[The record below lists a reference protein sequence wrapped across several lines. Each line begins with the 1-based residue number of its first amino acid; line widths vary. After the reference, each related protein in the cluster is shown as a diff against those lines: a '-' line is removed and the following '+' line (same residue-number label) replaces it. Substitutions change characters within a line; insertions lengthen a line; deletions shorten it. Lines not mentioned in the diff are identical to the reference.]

1 MTKLTEHFSL
11 EEMYHSDTAN
21 AKKINNKP
29 NAQETEH
36 LKELC
41 EKILEPLRVKI
52 GLPIKVNSGY
62 RGPKLNAAIP
72 GSSKTS
78 AHQYGYAADIVCP
91 AYGNAKEF
99 CKYVVKFL
107 NDNKIAFDQV
117 LYEYDSWVHV
127 GIRNGK
133 GLQRKQV
140 ITINKKGKFTGIV

>member
-11 EEMYHSDTAN
+11 EEMYYSDTALAMN
-21 AKKINNKP
+21 INNKP
-29 NAQETEH
+29 NAEETAH

-41 EKILEPLRVKI
+41 TKILEPLRVEI

-62 RGPKLNAAIP
+62 RGPKLNAAIA

-99 CKYVVKFL
+99 CKYVEKFL
-107 NDNKIAFDQV
+107 KDNNIPFDQI
-117 LYEYDSWVHV
+117 LYEFDSWVHI

-133 GLQRKQV
+133 GLQREQV
-140 ITINKKGKFTGIV
+140 KTINKKGTFPGIV

>member
-11 EEMYHSDTAN
+11 EEMYYSDTALAMN
-21 AKKINNKP
+21 INNKP
-29 NAQETEH
+29 NAQETAH

-41 EKILEPLRVKI
+41 EKILEPLRVGI
-52 GLPIKVNSGY
+52 GFPIIVNSGY

-78 AHQYGYAADIVCP
+78 AHQYGYAVDVVCP
-91 AYGNAKEF
+91 KYGNAKEF

-117 LYEYDSWVHV
+117 IYEFDSWVHIGV
-127 GIRNGK
+127 RNGK

>member
-11 EEMYHSDTAN
+11 EELYRSDTAT
-21 AKKINNKP
+21 AMKINNKP

-52 GLPIKVNSGY
+52 GFPIIVNSGY

-78 AHQYGYAADIVCP
+78 AHQYGYAADVVCP
-91 AYGNAKEF
+91 KYGNAKEF

-117 LYEYDSWVHV
+117 IYEYDSWVHIGV
-127 GIRNGK
+127 RNGK

>member
-1 MTKLTEHFSL
+1 MTKLTDHFTL

-21 AKKINNKP
+21 ARKINNKP

-62 RGPKLNAAIP
+62 RGPKLNAAIA

-91 AYGNAKEF
+91 TYGNAKQF
-99 CKYVVKFL
+99 CKYVEKFL
-107 NDNKIAFDQV
+107 RDNNIKFDQI
-117 LYEYDSWVHV
+117 LYEYDSWVHI

-133 GLQRKQV
+133 GLQRGQV
-140 ITINKKGKFTGIV
+140 LTFNNKGKFPGIV

>member
-11 EEMYHSDTAN
+11 EELYRSDTAT
-21 AKKINNKP
+21 AMKINNKP

-52 GLPIKVNSGY
+52 GFPIIVNSGY

-78 AHQYGYAADIVCP
+78 AHQYGYVADIVCP

-117 LYEYDSWVHV
+117 IYEYDSWVHIGV
-127 GIRNGK
+127 RNGK

>member
-11 EEMYHSDTAN
+11 EELYRSDTATVM
-21 AKKINNKP
+21 KINNKP
-29 NAQETEH
+29 NAQETAH

-41 EKILEPLRVKI
+41 EKILEPLRVGI
-52 GLPIKVNSGY
+52 GFPIIVNSGY

-91 AYGNAKEF
+91 SYGNAKEF

-117 LYEYDSWVHV
+117 IYEYDSWVHIGV
-127 GIRNGK
+127 RNGK